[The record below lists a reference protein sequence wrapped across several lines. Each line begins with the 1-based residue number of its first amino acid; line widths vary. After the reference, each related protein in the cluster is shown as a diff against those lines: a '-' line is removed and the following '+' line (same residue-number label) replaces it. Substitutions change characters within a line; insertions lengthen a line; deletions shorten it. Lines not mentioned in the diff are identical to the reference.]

1 MADAISPESLGFIGG
16 FGPATP
22 PPDINGYQGSPAIT
36 ETKREPLATNQEVK
50 PETKVVDNKD
60 AKVETKPQSLADV
73 LRADREARDSRNRE
87 ANETKQAANR
97 VKELE
102 SELAK
107 IKSSKAF
114 EDDPIGYLKT
124 RNISPELQ
132 LTIGQSLLYDLAPDK
147 APPGLRIQLFEQKQK
162 RDAELREAQSREEAS
177 KQELNKARS
186 DFDQYANV
194 LSETVKAFTPGSYP
208 ESESWFIGDND
219 QLDYGTYN
227 KSLLA
232 TAMNLANSAKA
243 RGQSA
248 DLSPANVAK
257 TLETE
262 IAKRMAKRDAK
273 RTPAVGNQTKTV
285 INSTKQSGDSLS
297 TRGLNSGAP
306 DKPATTEAERVR
318 RAALV
323 AFGPPA

>member
-1 MADAISPESLGFIGG
+1 MADAITPESLGFIGG

-22 PPDINGYQGSPAIT
+22 PPDVMGYQGSAAIT
-36 ETKREPLATNQEVK
+36 ETKREDSVTPQ
-50 PETKVVDNKD
+50 ETKPVTNSVDNKD
-60 AKVETKPQSLADV
+60 VKVETKPQSLADV

-87 ANETKQAANR
+87 ANETRQAASR

-147 APPGLRIQLFEQKQK
+147 APPDLRIKLFEQKQR
-162 RDAELREAQSREEAS
+162 RDAELRENQLREEAS

-194 LSETVKAFTPGSYP
+194 LSETVKTFTPGSYP
-208 ESESWFIGDND
+208 ESESWFIGEND
-219 QLDYGTYN
+219 QVDYGTYN

-232 TAMNLANSAKA
+232 TAMNLANSAKT
-243 RGQSA
+243 RGQTA

-257 TLETE
+257 VLETE

-273 RTPAVGNQTKTV
+273 RTPAVGNQSKTV
-285 INSTKQSGDSLS
+285 INSTKQSGESLS

-306 DKPATTEAERVR
+306 EKPANNEAERIR